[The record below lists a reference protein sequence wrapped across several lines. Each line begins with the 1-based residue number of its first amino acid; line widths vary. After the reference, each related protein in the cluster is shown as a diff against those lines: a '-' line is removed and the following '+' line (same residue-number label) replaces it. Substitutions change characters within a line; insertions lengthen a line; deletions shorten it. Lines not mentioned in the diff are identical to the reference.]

1 MEKQLSILNALGKDY
16 MNMCLVNI
24 KTKKV
29 TIIDLHG
36 KEMLADIE
44 SENIKG
50 IPYDVM
56 CRKSIEK
63 YVEEQKRPGISD
75 AVSMEY
81 VLQMLSEQ
89 QQYSFIYSV
98 VKDGKPG
105 ICQIKY
111 MRVDIPDHILMG
123 FRMVDEVIAKEKEN
137 HIQKDQSIIRRTA
150 EELRKER
157 MFLDV
162 LCRDYASVY
171 YFDLKANTLEVLK
184 IDPSA
189 NSAVLFGT
197 ELRRKFNYMEEMQ
210 LYCGT
215 YIIDAEKEN
224 FLKTMDKE
232 NIRRKLQQSDR
243 FVYRFQCLPDGDGH
257 QRFEMQALRIDRESF
272 DDTAILAFRYID
284 DIVSE
289 EQKYQHK
296 LEEALKQERI
306 SNEVLMAISKVYYAI
321 FRIDL
326 KEDFYEEIASDS
338 KVHHL
343 TGKQGKASTE
353 MVELCKSFVVPEYQ
367 ERIMQFFDIHTLA
380 DRLRH
385 EETIAEE
392 YLAKDGNWHTA
403 RFIVKRRDEKGEVTH
418 VLYVTRL
425 ISDEKRREEN
435 WIAIAEAAQKANQ
448 SKTDFL
454 RHMSHDIRTPIN
466 GILGMIAIA
475 DRHKDDVKKLQ
486 ECREKVLGAMEYLLS
501 LVNNVLDIGKLETSE
516 IILEHK
522 PFDLIPLLMKQLPV
536 IEMQA
541 SDNGIKFFGGQ
552 EMNQIKHR
560 YLIGSPV
567 HLNRILM
574 NLASNAIRYNRKG
587 GSVTL
592 YCKEVSSDE
601 NQAVYQFVCEDTG
614 LGMSETFQAN
624 AFEPFSQDGKKSLS
638 TYKGSGLGLSIVK
651 KIVEQMHGTID
662 MQSKE
667 NVGTKFVITIP
678 FDIDHE
684 GQAHADGQYKPI
696 HIDVSGQKA
705 LLVEDNELNREIAK
719 MVLEDEGLV
728 VDMAE
733 NGQEAVDAFANSKPG
748 TYQFIFMDIMMPV
761 MDGLEAT
768 RRIRAMDRPDAKKVP
783 ILAMTANAF
792 QDDIQLSM
800 DAGMN
805 AHLTKPLDVEKIK
818 QAIQEVAS

>member
-24 KTKKV
+24 RTKKV
-29 TIIDLHG
+29 TIIDLQG
-36 KEMLADIE
+36 KAMLGDID
-44 SENIKG
+44 SEDTKG
-50 IPYDVM
+50 ISYDVM
-56 CRKSIEK
+56 CKKSIEE
-63 YVEEQKRPGISD
+63 YVEEQKRVGIYE
-75 AVSMEY
+75 AVSLEY
-81 VLQMLSEQ
+81 VLQMLSEK
-89 QQYSFIYSV
+89 QQYSFIYDV
-98 VKDGKPG
+98 VKDGKDG

-123 FRMVDEVIAKEKEN
+123 FRMADEVIAKEQEN
-137 HIQKDQSIIRRTA
+137 YIQKDQAIIKRNA

-171 YFDLKANTLEVLK
+171 YFDMKARTLEILK
-184 IDPSA
+184 IDSSA
-189 NSAVLFGT
+189 NSAVMFGT
-197 ELRRKFNYMEEMQ
+197 ELRQKFSYTEEMRQ
-210 LYCGT
+210 YCRA
-215 YIIDAEKEN
+215 YVVESEQEA
-224 FLKTMDKE
+224 FLETMDEKNIKE
-232 NIRRKLQQSDR
+232 KLQQSDR
-243 FVYRFQCLPDGDGH
+243 FVYRFQCLPDGSGH
-257 QRFEMQALRIDRESF
+257 QRFEMQALRIDRTSF

-289 EQKYQHK
+289 EQRYQQK

-353 MVELCKSFVVPEYQ
+353 MVELCRSFVVPEYQ
-367 ERIMQFFDIHTLA
+367 ERIMKFFDIHTLA

-403 RFIVKRRDEKGEVTH
+403 RFIVKRREENGEVSH

-435 WIAIAEAAQKANQ
+435 WIAIAEAAEKANQ
-448 SKTDFL
+448 TKTDFL

-466 GILGMIAIA
+466 GILGMIEIA
-475 DRHKDDVKKLQ
+475 DRHKDDVEKLQ
-486 ECREKVLGAMEYLLS
+486 ECRAKVLGAMEYLLS

-522 PFDLIPLLMKQLPV
+522 PFDLVPLLMKQLPV

-541 SDNGIKFFGGQ
+541 GDNGVRFFGGKD
-552 EMNQIKHR
+552 MSVIRHR

-587 GSVTL
+587 GKVTV
-592 YCKEVSSDE
+592 YCTEISSDE
-601 NQAVYQFVCEDTG
+601 SQAVYQFVCEDTG
-614 LGMSETFQAN
+614 MGMSKEFQKQ
-624 AFEPFSQDGKKSLS
+624 AFEPFSQEGKKSLS

-651 KIVEQMHGTID
+651 QIVDQMHGTID
-662 MQSKE
+662 MKSEE
-667 NVGTKFVITIP
+667 NVGTKFVITLP
-678 FDIDHE
+678 FEIDHE
-684 GQAHADGQYKPI
+684 GQAHADGRYEPV
-696 HIDVSGQKA
+696 HVDVSGQRA

-728 VDMAE
+728 VTMAE
-733 NGQEAVDAFANSKPG
+733 NGKEAVDAFEESVPG

-768 RRIRAMDRPDAKKVP
+768 RRIRAMQRPDAKTVP